1 MLDEIGSLA
10 SIAGLLVALLGLGFA
25 LLQLSRL
32 RGETRAARQAA
43 EETRRLLRR
52 DLAGTDLT
60 RLAERIQGLMEMH
73 RSGDRARALDRYPEI
88 RRLFLAVRR
97 QHPNLT
103 AEHRHS
109 LQNAVNRLR
118 NMQSE
123 LEGQE
128 GRITPEQVQR
138 FNNRLTQI
146 QLNLLV
152 ELEDLLE

>member
-1 MLDEIGSLA
+1 MLAEIGSLA
-10 SIAGLLVALLGLGFA
+10 SIAGLLVALVGLGFA

-60 RLAERIQGLMEMH
+60 RLSERIQGLMEMH

-88 RRLFLAVRR
+88 QRLLIAIRR

-103 AEHRHS
+103 AEHRDR
-109 LQNAVNRLR
+109 LQGAINRLR

-128 GRITPEQVQR
+128 GNITPEQVQR
-138 FNNRLTQI
+138 FNNRLTRI

>member
-1 MLDEIGSLA
+1 MLAEIGSLA

-60 RLAERIQGLMEMH
+60 RLSERIQGLMEMH
-73 RSGDRARALDRYPEI
+73 RSGDRGRALDRYPEI
-88 RRLFLAVRR
+88 QRLLIEIRR

-103 AEHRHS
+103 AEHRDR
-109 LQNAVNRLR
+109 LQEAIATLR
-118 NMQSE
+118 NMQSA
-123 LEGQE
+123 LERLVGDIPQ
-128 GRITPEQVQR
+128 PVVAN
-138 FNNRLTQI
+138 FNSALLLLQSE
-146 QLNLLV
+146 LLV

>member
-1 MLDEIGSLA
+1 MLAEIGSLA
-10 SIAGLLVALLGLGFA
+10 SIAGLLVALVGLGFA

-60 RLAERIQGLMEMH
+60 RLSERIQGLMEMH

-88 RRLFLAVRR
+88 QRLLIEIRR
-97 QHPNLT
+97 QHPNLS
-103 AEHRHS
+103 AEHRDR

-118 NMQSE
+118 KMQSE

-128 GRITPEQVQR
+128 GNITPAQMQR
-138 FNNRLTQI
+138 FNRALTRI

>member
-1 MLDEIGSLA
+1 MLAEIGSLA

-60 RLAERIQGLMEMH
+60 RLSERIQGLMEMH
-73 RSGDRARALDRYPEI
+73 RSGDRGRALDRYPEI
-88 RRLFLAVRR
+88 QRLLIEIRR

-103 AEHRHS
+103 AEHRDR
-109 LQNAVNRLR
+109 LQEAIATLR
-118 NMQSE
+118 NMQSA
-123 LEGQE
+123 LERLAGDIPQ
-128 GRITPEQVQR
+128 PVVAN
-138 FNNRLTQI
+138 FNSALLLLQSE
-146 QLNLLV
+146 LLV

>member
-1 MLDEIGSLA
+1 MLAEIGSLA

-60 RLAERIQGLMEMH
+60 RLAERLQGLMEMH

-88 RRLFLAVRR
+88 QRLLIAIRR
-97 QHPNLT
+97 QHPNLS

-123 LEGQE
+123 LEGQA
-128 GRITPEQVQR
+128 GNIRPEQVQR

>member
-1 MLDEIGSLA
+1 MLAEIGSLA

-60 RLAERIQGLMEMH
+60 RLSERIQGLMEMH
-73 RSGDRARALDRYPEI
+73 RSGDRGRALDRYPEI
-88 RRLFLAVRR
+88 QRLLIAIRR

-103 AEHRHS
+103 AEHRHR
-109 LQNAVNRLR
+109 LQNAVSLIQ
-118 NMQSE
+118 NMEYE
-123 LEGQE
+123 LEGPT
-128 GRITPEQVQR
+128 GGITPEQVRQ
-138 FNNRLTQI
+138 FNRT
-146 QLNLLV
+146 LNYLRSTLLV
-152 ELEDLLE
+152 ELADRLE